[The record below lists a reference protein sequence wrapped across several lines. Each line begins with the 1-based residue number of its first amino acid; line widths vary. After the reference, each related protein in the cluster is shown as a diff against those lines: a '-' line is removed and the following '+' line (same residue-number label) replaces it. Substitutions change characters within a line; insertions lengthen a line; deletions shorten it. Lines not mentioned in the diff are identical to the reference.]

1 MDCLFLAHYNSTPY
15 FGISQRIV
23 FLDVMLGRLGASN
36 LFGEETLE
44 VLHLFDEEEL
54 DDYLSQT
61 GFRGFAYT
69 IYGVSIV
76 FHAEKG

>member
-54 DDYLSQT
+54 GNYLSQA
-61 GFRGFAYT
+61 GFNGFAHN
-69 IYGVSIV
+69 IYGPYIP